1 MNSKTLPFGQMK
13 LVFVI
18 SFVLPNLT
26 SCPPQVL
33 AQQVEPTRNPSVHAS
48 IQFEPLLPLESD
60 GISTGRRKGETAGL
74 QFNQLLPLPD
84 NGTPTGRRRG
94 GTGRDGC
101 PALNTPITALV
112 PGEETTGEVQEGNS
126 TKSSSKSFLAITV
139 AEYPSFWIYL
149 PDLPTNLRTGEFVLQ
164 DRDGN
169 DVYRSPI
176 TLPETPGII
185 GISLPSNPQYSLKT
199 DQQYHWYFKVYC
211 GALQKTS
218 EYFYVDAWVQRVA
231 MTPDLE
237 NKLKTA
243 KSREYVVYADNSIWY
258 DAVTNLADLRRTD
271 LQNAMFK
278 DDWTDLLKA
287 VSLQDLAQAPIIQ
300 RYSFGQ

>member
-1 MNSKTLPFGQMK
+1 MK
-13 LVFVI
+13 LAFVVPFI
-18 SFVLPNLT
+18 LVSFT
-26 SCPPQVL
+26 SSLSQAS
-33 AQQVEPTRNPSVHAS
+33 AQGVEPIHNYHRAL
-48 IQFEPLLPLESD
+48 IEFEPLPSFGSKGTLP
-60 GISTGRRKGETAGL
+60 TGYGKQRTTRVN
-74 QFNQLLPLPD
+74 FLPPDLPD

-101 PALNTPITALV
+101 PALNVPITALV
-112 PGEETTGEVQEGNS
+112 PGEETAGEVQAGNS
-126 TKSSSKSFLAITV
+126 TKSSSKSFLAKTV

-149 PDLPTNLRTGEFVLQ
+149 PELPTNLRTGEFVLQ

-176 TLPETPGII
+176 TLPEAPGII
-185 GISLPSNPQYSLKT
+185 GISLPSNSQYSLKT

-237 NKLKTA
+237 NQLKTA
-243 KSREYVVYADNSIWY
+243 KSREYVAYAANSIWY

-271 LQNAMFK
+271 SQNAILK
-278 DDWTDLLKA
+278 EDWADLLKA
-287 VSLQDLAQAPIIQ
+287 VSLEDLAQAPIIQ
-300 RYSFGQ
+300 RYSLGQ

>member
-1 MNSKTLPFGQMK
+1 MNSKMLPFGQMK
-13 LVFVI
+13 LVLVI

-33 AQQVEPTRNPSVHAS
+33 AQQIEPVRNPGDNAS
-48 IQFEPLLPLESD
+48 MQFEPPQPLESD
-60 GISTGRRKGETAGL
+60 AIFTGRRKAGTARV
-74 QFNQLLPLPD
+74 QFNQLPPLPD

-126 TKSSSKSFLAITV
+126 TKSSSKSFLATTV

-169 DVYRSPI
+169 DIYRSPI

-271 LQNAMFK
+271 SQNAMFK

-287 VSLQDLAQAPIIQ
+287 VSLQDIAQAPIIQ
-300 RYSFGQ
+300 RYSLGQ